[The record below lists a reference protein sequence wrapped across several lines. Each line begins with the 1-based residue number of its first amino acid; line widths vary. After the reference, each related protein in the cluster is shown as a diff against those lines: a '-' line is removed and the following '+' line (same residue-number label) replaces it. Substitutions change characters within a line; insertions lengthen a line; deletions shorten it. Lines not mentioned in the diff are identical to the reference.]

1 MLSAALLLSQGWG
14 RSPGPHTSLRGG
26 QRGQAVMLVG
36 RQEPALSQP
45 LPDKQLGSLQ
55 GQQQT
60 LIGPCVAP
68 SRRRRHRK
76 RLGVPGTPGGWAVRC
91 WEWGCVADL
100 SLPPHPIPS
109 GPSHP
114 TATSP
119 LRRCSPIGCCQPPPE
134 TIQSLQENPGNIWAK
149 LLNQLLHLLPS
160 GSPWLSPPP
169 HPSPSQILLGMKSAK
184 KAGFPL
190 IPSLA
195 KALCNTICT
204 PLCCLSFP
212 LTISSAAL
220 GVGQQQGAV
229 STALR
234 RLQVDVPKGHDEG
247 GARGGPQLP
256 MAHRVVGVRAGVV
269 PGAQR
274 PALCCQHCVA
284 AAVPYMKAKEWG
296 CSPCLSFPMLHCPVG
311 IWVLFQ
317 SRLGMTPPPHGH
329 GGLNFPPADVTVPPL
344 CFQDPDVGEITPQ
357 GCTVPSPPL
366 RPPPQRG
373 ISWRSAPKIQI

>member
-1 MLSAALLLSQGWG
+1 M
-14 RSPGPHTSLRGG
+14 GG
-26 QRGQAVMLVG
+26 QCAAGNGAAW
-36 RQEPALSQP
+36 PTP
-45 LPDKQLGSLQ
+45 L
-55 GQQQT
+55 
-60 LIGPCVAP
+60 C
-68 SRRRRHRK
+68 R
-76 RLGVPGTPGGWAVRC
+76 
-91 WEWGCVADL
+91 
-100 SLPPHPIPS
+100 PIPS
-109 GPSHP
+109 HRGRP
-114 TATSP
+114 TP
-119 LRRCSPIGCCQPPPE
+119 LP
-134 TIQSLQENPGNIWAK
+134 
-149 LLNQLLHLLPS
+149 LLPS
-160 GSPWLSPPP
+160 GDVPPSGAVKPPLKPFNLSRKILETFGQSYLISCCICSHLGRLGYPPP

-212 LTISSAAL
+212 LTISSTAL

-274 PALCCQHCVA
+274 PTLCCQHCVA

-296 CSPCLSFPMLHCPVG
+296 CSPCLSFPMLHCPIG

-317 SRLGMTPPPHGH
+317 SLLGMTPPPT
-329 GGLNFPPADVTVPPL
+329 VTAASISPL
-344 CFQDPDVGEITPQ
+344 QTSLCHPFAFRTPMW
-357 GCTVPSPPL
+357 G
-366 RPPPQRG
+366 
-373 ISWRSAPKIQI
+373 K